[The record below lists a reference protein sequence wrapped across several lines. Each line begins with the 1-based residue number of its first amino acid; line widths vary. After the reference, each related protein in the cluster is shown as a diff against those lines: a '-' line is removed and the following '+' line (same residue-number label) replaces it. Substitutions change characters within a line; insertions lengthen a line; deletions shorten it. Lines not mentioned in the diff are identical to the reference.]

1 MCRLCLSSFY
11 SRIPILIL
19 SDLSWV
25 GAQDIAEVFAQQDSE
40 EFGEVE
46 YEPFAEALHKDHK
59 LGRSEAV
66 ADDGYADTA
75 HDAAG
80 LGDRFGCRQLVR
92 LRDTSLPAS
101 IVLAG

>member
-1 MCRLCLSSFY
+1 M
-11 SRIPILIL
+11 
-19 SDLSWV
+19 
-25 GAQDIAEVFAQQDSE
+25 FAQQDSE

-59 LGRSEAV
+59 LGRSETV
-66 ADDGYADTA
+66 ADDGYVDTA

-80 LGDRFGCRQLVR
+80 LGDRFGCRLRVR
-92 LRDTSLPAS
+92 LCDTSLPAS

>member
-1 MCRLCLSSFY
+1 MT
-11 SRIPILIL
+11 L

-59 LGRSEAV
+59 LGRSETV
-66 ADDGYADTA
+66 ADDGYVDTA

-80 LGDRFGCRQLVR
+80 LGDRFGCRLRVR
-92 LRDTSLPAS
+92 AL
-101 IVLAG
+101 